1 MLPRMKQVRVRYAP
15 SPTGEPHLGNI
26 RTAMFSWLFARHNN
40 GEFIIRIEDTDQSRV
55 VEGALESQLE
65 VLKWLGIDWD
75 EGPDVGGKFAPYIQ
89 SQRIKSYQ
97 SIATRLIEDGA
108 AYQCYCSPERLEKLR
123 KEPREVPYQKGYDGY
138 CRGLTDEQRRAKEKE
153 SGAAAV
159 VRFAMPR
166 EGETKVDDRVRGQ
179 VVFQNNLVEDFI
191 LLKSDGF
198 PTYHLASVVD
208 DHAMEISHVL
218 RAEEWLSSTPR
229 HLHLYRE
236 LGWTPPEFAHLPVI
250 LAPDKSKLSKRHG
263 ATSVL
268 EYREIGYLPE
278 AMVNFLALIGWAL
291 DDKTQVLS
299 KQQLIENFSLDRVNK
314 SGAIFDVE
322 KLNWMNGYYLRNMSA
337 DSLTDI
343 LLEYWHLYPPEELV
357 KIPNREQVLMIM
369 PLVRERLKMLRDAV
383 PLIGFF
389 FKDTVEY
396 NEQELIQN
404 GMNIRDTEM
413 VLKRSMTALKTLSK
427 FSADSIELVLR
438 SLASDLGLSP
448 RQLLGVIRVAMTGQ
462 KIAPPLFETIEIL
475 GRERSLNSLREAL
488 TRVKNYG

>member
-1 MLPRMKQVRVRYAP
+1 M
-15 SPTGEPHLGNI
+15 
-26 RTAMFSWLFARHNN
+26 
-40 GEFIIRIEDTDQSRV
+40 
-55 VEGALESQLE
+55 
-65 VLKWLGIDWD
+65 
-75 EGPDVGGKFAPYIQ
+75 
-89 SQRIKSYQ
+89 
-97 SIATRLIEDGA
+97 
-108 AYQCYCSPERLEKLR
+108 
-123 KEPREVPYQKGYDGY
+123 
-138 CRGLTDEQRRAKEKE
+138 
-153 SGAAAV
+153 
-159 VRFAMPR
+159 
-166 EGETKVDDRVRGQ
+166 
-179 VVFQNNLVEDFI
+179 
-191 LLKSDGF
+191 
-198 PTYHLASVVD
+198 
-208 DHAMEISHVL
+208 
-218 RAEEWLSSTPR
+218 
-229 HLHLYRE
+229 
-236 LGWTPPEFAHLPVI
+236 I

-278 AMVNFLALIGWAL
+278 AMINFLALLGWAL
-291 DDKTQVLS
+291 DDKTQILS

-314 SGAIFDVE
+314 SGAILDVE

-357 KIPNREQVLMIM
+357 KIPNREQVLLIM

-396 NEQELIQN
+396 DKQELIQN

-413 VLKRSMTALKTLSK
+413 ALKRTLTALENLSK
-427 FSADSIELVLR
+427 FSADLIELALR
-438 SLASDLGLSP
+438 SLASDLGLGP

-475 GRERSLNSLREAL
+475 GRKRSVDALREAL